1 MSNLGTA
8 QNPVR
13 AAIVGSGPSGFYAA
27 EALLDSQQTVLVDM
41 FERLPSPFGLVRSG
55 VAPDHPKL
63 KEPIRVYQQIAESR
77 HFRFLGNVTVGR
89 DITVEEL
96 KSCYHVVVFACG
108 AETDRKLGIPGEH
121 LAGSHAAT
129 EFVGWYNGHPDYR
142 DLVFDLS
149 HETAVVIGQGNVAVD
164 VCRIL
169 CKTADELSHTDI
181 AGHALEVLAQSKIRD
196 VYMIGRRGPA
206 QAKFT
211 HQELREL
218 GTWADCDP
226 ILAPHDLDLN
236 PASREELADKRNRA
250 IGKSYEVLQGFAAR
264 SAPTRRRRCH
274 IRFLKSPKELKGEK
288 RLERVVL
295 VRNRLEGEPSRQ
307 VARETGEIEELACG
321 VLFRSI
327 GYRGA
332 AIPGVPFDD
341 HRGVIPNQDG
351 RIVDGP
357 KVVPGLYVTGWIKR
371 GPTGII
377 GTNRADSVATVTSL
391 LSDLPNFPA
400 GAKSGADGLTALLQS
415 RKIRVVTYTDWRKI
429 DAAEMRRG
437 AAAGKPREKLTRVEE
452 MLEVLGHSE
461 ETRCRCIASSLGF
474 ANV

>member
-1 MSNLGTA
+1 MSNLATS

-27 EALLDSQQTVLVDM
+27 EALLASEQTVLVDM

-63 KEPIRVYQQIAESR
+63 KQPIRVYQQIAESPR
-77 HFRFLGNVTVGR
+77 FRFLGNVTVGR
-89 DITVEEL
+89 DLSVEEL
-96 KSCYHVVVFACG
+96 KGCYHVVVFACG
-108 AETDRKLGIPGEH
+108 AETDRTLGISGEH

-169 CKTADELSHTDI
+169 CKTADELRHTDI
-181 AGHALEVLAQSKIRD
+181 AGYALEILAQSRIRD

-211 HQELREL
+211 HPELREL
-218 GTWADCDP
+218 GELADCDP
-226 ILAPHDLDLN
+226 ILAPHDLELN
-236 PASREELADKRNRA
+236 RASREELADRRNRA
-250 IGKSYEVLQGFAAR
+250 ISKSYEVLQAFTAR
-264 SAPTRRRRCH
+264 PAPTRHRRCH
-274 IRFLKSPKELKGEK
+274 IQFLKSPTELKGEK
-288 RLERVVL
+288 KLERVVL
-295 VRNRLEGEPSRQ
+295 ARNRLEGEPSRQ
-307 VARETGEIEELACG
+307 VACETGEVEELACG

-327 GYRGA
+327 GYRGV

-341 HRGVIPNQDG
+341 HRGVFPNQDG
-351 RIVDGP
+351 RIVDGQN
-357 KVVPGLYVTGWIKR
+357 VVPGLYVTGWIKR

-377 GTNRADSVATVTSL
+377 GTNREDSVATVNSL
-391 LSDLPNFPA
+391 LADLPNLPA
-400 GAKSGADGLTALLQS
+400 GPKTGADGLIALLQS
-415 RKIRVVTYTDWRKI
+415 RAVRVVSYADWQKI
-429 DAAEMRRG
+429 DAAEVRRG
-437 AAAGKPREKLTRVEE
+437 ETAGKPREKFARVEE
-452 MLEVLGHSE
+452 MLEVLGV
-461 ETRCRCIASSLGF
+461 CRT
-474 ANV
+474 

>member
-8 QNPVR
+8 RNPVR

-27 EALLDSQQTVLVDM
+27 EALLESEPTVLVDM

-63 KEPIRVYQQIAESR
+63 KQPIRVYQQIAGSPP
-77 HFRFLGNVTVGR
+77 FRFLGNVTVGR

-96 KSCYHVVVFACG
+96 KGCYHVVIFACG
-108 AETDRKLGIPGEH
+108 AETDRSLGVAGEH

-169 CKTADELSHTDI
+169 CKTADELRHTDI
-181 AGHALEVLAQSKIRD
+181 CGHALEVLAQSKIRD

-218 GTWADCDP
+218 GNLVGCDP
-226 ILAPHDLDLN
+226 VVDPRDLELN
-236 PASREELADKRNRA
+236 PASREELADRRNRA
-250 IGKSYEVLQGFAAR
+250 NIKSYEVLQAFSAR
-264 SAPTRRRRCH
+264 PTPTRHRCCH
-274 IRFLKSPKELKGEK
+274 IQFLRSPRELKGEK

-295 VRNRLEGEPSRQ
+295 ARNRLEGEPSQQ
-307 VARETGEIEELACG
+307 VARETGEAEELACG

-327 GYRGA
+327 GYRGVPIA
-332 AIPGVPFDD
+332 GVPFDD
-341 HRGVIPNQDG
+341 GRGVFPNRDG
-351 RIVDGP
+351 RIVDGQN
-357 KVVPGLYVTGWIKR
+357 VVPGLYVAGWIKR

-377 GTNRADSVATVTSL
+377 GTNREDSVATVNSL
-391 LSDLPNFPA
+391 LADLPKIDA
-400 GAKSGADGLTALLQS
+400 GAKPGADGMKGLLES
-415 RKIRVVTYTDWRKI
+415 RRIRVVSYADWQKI
-429 DAAEMRRG
+429 DAAEVRRG
-437 AAAGKPREKLTRVEE
+437 AAAGKPREKFTRVEE
-452 MLEVLGHSE
+452 MLEALGH
-461 ETRCRCIASSLGF
+461 L
-474 ANV
+474 N

>member
-27 EALLDSQQTVLVDM
+27 EALLESEQVVLVDM

-63 KEPIRVYQQIAESR
+63 KGPIRVYQQIAESPQ
-77 HFRFLGNVTVGR
+77 FRFLGNVAVGR
-89 DITVEEL
+89 DISVEEL
-96 KSCYHVVVFACG
+96 KDCYHVVVFTCG
-108 AETDRKLGIPGEH
+108 AETDRTLGIAGEH

-142 DLVFDLS
+142 DRVFDLS
-149 HETAVVIGQGNVAVD
+149 HDTAVVIGQGNVAVD

-169 CKTADELSHTDI
+169 CKTVDELRHTDI

-196 VYMIGRRGPA
+196 VYMIGRRSPA

-218 GTWADCDP
+218 GELADCDP
-226 ILAPHDLDLN
+226 IVDPHDLELN
-236 PASREELADKRNRA
+236 PASRQELAERHNRA
-250 IGKSYEVLQGFAAR
+250 NIKSYEVLQGFASR
-264 SAPTRRRRCH
+264 PPPTRHRRCH
-274 IRFLKSPKELKGEK
+274 IQFLKSPKELKGEG

-295 VRNRLEGEPSRQ
+295 VRNRLEGEPSQQ

-321 VLFRSI
+321 ALFRSI
-327 GYRGA
+327 GYRGVSIA
-332 AIPGVPFDD
+332 GVPFDD
-341 HRGVIPNQDG
+341 GRGIFLNRDG
-351 RIVDGP
+351 RIVDGEN
-357 KVVPGLYVTGWIKR
+357 VVPGLYAAGWIKR

-377 GTNRADSVATVTSL
+377 GTNREDSVATVNSL
-391 LSDLPNFPA
+391 LADLPNVHA
-400 GAKSGADGLTALLQS
+400 CAKPGADGLKGLLES
-415 RKIRVVTYTDWRKI
+415 RGIRVVSYADWRKI
-429 DAAEMRRG
+429 DAAEVRRG
-437 AAAGKPREKLTRVEE
+437 AAAGKPREKFARVEE
-452 MLEVLGHSE
+452 MLEVLD
-461 ETRCRCIASSLGF
+461 RCG
-474 ANV
+474 